1 MNKLIN
7 WNPMTQINWA
17 PVSVEPPKEED
28 KPETFP
34 LVISCRTAEER
45 EQISAELT
53 KHGIK
58 CNAVHTSSLSS
69 NT

>member
-1 MNKLIN
+1 MSLITWKPSKLID
-7 WNPMTQINWA
+7 WA

-58 CNAVHTSSLSS
+58 CNAVHSSTLSG
-69 NT
+69 